1 MRLRRDRGGVVITAG
16 FVVSWGR
23 ESLTKTMVNRRIL
36 ATGFLAFAVQLALRV
51 GGHVLAIPRNAIVSL
66 HMLVWGTAGATMGSH
81 ERLEWRAGLSLPA
94 RVVAAPRGLPAR
106 RHAHARRAPRP

>member
-1 MRLRRDRGGVVITAG
+1 MRLRRAWSGGVVITAG

-51 GGHVLAIPRNAIVSL
+51 GPCARDS
-66 HMLVWGTAGATMGSH
+66 SQ
-81 ERLEWRAGLSLPA
+81 RD
-94 RVVAAPRGLPAR
+94 RVVARVGHGR
-106 RHAHARRAPRP
+106 SDDGIS